1 MSNDDLASLRKR
13 IAATRQLETVFT
25 AMRGVAAVRSREAQH
40 CLDGVRAYAGAI
52 GEAIQI
58 ALTLSHDEP
67 IPRRFPAK
75 RIVLAFCSEQGF
87 AGPFDQHIL
96 DAAADL
102 GHEAALYVVGQR
114 GLVSATERGLTVVW
128 TTPMAAHAVDTPSVA
143 ERIADALLG
152 GAVRPLATHVSIV
165 YAAPSSSVDYKVVT
179 RSLIPLDLSRFP
191 IAEVRRPPILNL
203 PPTVLLPSLVEE
215 YVFAEL
221 CEATLLSFTSENA
234 ARMQAMMD
242 ARSNVRR
249 TLDDLTA
256 RHRRSRQEQIT
267 DELVELSRTSS
278 SFDKKPRL

>member
-152 GAVRPLATHVSIV
+152 GAVRPLATHVSII
-165 YAAPSSSVDYKVVT
+165 YAAPSSPVDYKVVT